1 MLLAII
7 ALSLL
12 KLSLGQYSVGPEIY
26 HGYNH
31 AGSVHISGHMGP
43 VRIIPV
49 AASAYQSH
57 VPYHHVINHEAPVYH
72 VETAPIAVHPVPV
85 ATYHVD
91 DPGIVPVYEE
101 PVIHHAEPAI
111 HPDDV
116 QEEVELVESPSDQ
129 REDRNFA
136 LNLDFVPFEVKMPV
150 LSLSMRDPVKNPT
163 VTKRKQQYLR
173 YSDRDPRNIKF
184 DLDIDNLDV
193 DVETNFHSSMSANL
207 NPLDHRMNEEIP
219 VEHSGEIR
227 RARQNL
233 ISEDDESQRGQDGAQ
248 SGGQE
253 DWHRFVD
260 RSSQSGGQEDW
271 HRFVN
276 RPSQPGGQE
285 DWHRFVNRSSQPGG
299 QQDWHRFANR
309 WSQHG
314 QQHGQQH
321 AMFAGH
327 HPGGRPGVLLGA
339 QPGQDG
345 SDGRPGGSQPGG
357 GGGGKEDRSQH
368 GRSFLV

>member
-12 KLSLGQYSVGPEIY
+12 KLSLSQYSVGPDIY

-72 VETAPIAVHPVPV
+72 VQTAPIAVHPVPV

-91 DPGIVPVYEE
+91 DPGIIPVYGE
-101 PVIHHAEPAI
+101 PVIHYAELAF
-111 HPDDV
+111 HPD
-116 QEEVELVESPSDQ
+116 
-129 REDRNFA
+129 
-136 LNLDFVPFEVKMPV
+136 
-150 LSLSMRDPVKNPT
+150 
-163 VTKRKQQYLR
+163 
-173 YSDRDPRNIKF
+173 
-184 DLDIDNLDV
+184 
-193 DVETNFHSSMSANL
+193 ANL
-207 NPLDHRMNEEIP
+207 NHLDHRMIEEIP
-219 VEHSGEIR
+219 VEDSGEIR

-233 ISEDDESQRGQDGAQ
+233 ISEDDESQRGQDGSDGRN
-248 SGGQE
+248 SG
-253 DWHRFVD
+253 
-260 RSSQSGGQEDW
+260 
-271 HRFVN
+271 
-276 RPSQPGGQE
+276 SQP
-285 DWHRFVNRSSQPGG
+285 G